1 MASRKRPYTAA
12 DVRQLLEDSD
22 SDTYV
27 SDSGDSGDES
37 DDTDADD
44 AADSGSVNISADN
57 WQRANKEQPHIYG
70 FLGKPGISVNTDGF
84 EAIDFFRLFL
94 TDELLSIFEVETN
107 RYADQL
113 LQQLLPPQSRL
124 RKWENTNVEE
134 MKIFCGLLFLMAIN
148 RKPEIAMYWT
158 QDSLFS
164 TPVFPAV
171 MTRDRFQVLLR
182 CWHFVNN
189 ECAPARNSDNYD
201 RLFKIQPLIKSLS
214 ATFES
219 VYTPDTNLSLDEEL
233 VLWKGRLV
241 FRQYIP
247 MKRARFG
254 MKLFCL
260 CENTGY
266 TYRFRVYTGKDN
278 PMQAIYCDIPDDAQE
293 LSKTEKIVV
302 HLMEP
307 LLDKGYQFYVDNF
320 YTSVNLVSYLD
331 DHATGCCGTVRGNR
345 VPAPVKNHKLD
356 KGASVGF
363 RKDNLLCVKF
373 KDKRDVFVLTNIHTE
388 ETSRQRVRGRHEVF
402 VDRPVCIC
410 DYNRNMGGVDKVD
423 QLIAPYDATRKCLK
437 WYRKL
442 AVHLLQVAM
451 VNAFTL
457 YQKSHSSARFLKFQT
472 DVISSLVFDVALEP
486 DTTKSEEL
494 ARLTERHFLSHTPE
508 TAKGGRKNF
517 LTRRCRVCH
526 KNGIRKEVTYLCE
539 QCSSHPGLCPVPCFQ
554 LYHTKKKYWQ

>member
-171 MTRDRFQVLLR
+171 MTRDRFQVLLH

-219 VYTPDTNLSLDEEL
+219 VYTPDINLSLDEEL

-278 PMQAIYCDIPDDAQE
+278 PMQAIYCDVPDDAQE
-293 LSKTEKIVV
+293 LLKTEKIVV

-307 LLDKGYQFYVDNF
+307 LLDKGYQLYVDNF

-517 LTRRCRVCH
+517 LTRRCHVCH
-526 KNGIRKEVTYLCE
+526 KNGIRKEVTYLI
-539 QCSSHPGLCPVPCFQ
+539 STRSVFIAG
-554 LYHTKKKYWQ
+554 